1 MNIQIIQT
9 FNFYFFIWIL
19 KPIANLGLSFT
30 YYTAYIIIYSIDYI
44 LSKFISEHNN
54 NNDTIINFKKYI
66 DSHKPYSGVY

>member
-30 YYTAYIIIYSIDYI
+30 YYTAYIIIYIIDYI
-44 LSKFISEHNN
+44 LSKFISEHN